1 MSKKK
6 TSELPREKK
15 TAEKET
21 AEKETVYRGR
31 RFILRLYPDNY
42 YQEKF
47 LRYLESIGRD
57 MVYILHDRTAGDK
70 PHYHIIVH
78 FDSPRTV
85 YSIISAAGKAPY
97 YMGDDGKKHAFVAG
111 VSPLSVIDK
120 CVDEDIIPLAACE
133 PCRSVEDSVLYL
145 LHQTFRC
152 TLEGKEIYSAD
163 ELHYSGAG
171 RAMFEKYTYGSEQAD
186 ENRLVSDIIEMYDD
200 HGSNAAVIRAAVAL
214 GRMDIV
220 SYIRKHPTFVNCFLS
235 HNYALDPRNSGF
247 DDTERG

>member
-1 MSKKK
+1 MAETTKKPKNPKNEENEENESK
-6 TSELPREKK
+6 TL
-15 TAEKET
+15 
-21 AEKETVYRGR
+21 YRGR
-31 RFILRLYPDNY
+31 RFILRLYPDNF

-47 LRYLESIGRD
+47 LRYLESVGRD

-97 YMGDDGKKHAFVAG
+97 YMGDDGKKHAFVPG
-111 VSPLSVIDK
+111 VSPLSAIDK
-120 CVDEDIIPLAACE
+120 CVDEYIIPLAACE

-152 TLEGKEIYSAD
+152 SIEGKEVYTAD

-171 RAMFEKYTYGSEQAD
+171 RSMFEKYTYGSEQAD
-186 ENRLVSDIIEMYDD
+186 EGRLVSDIIEMYDD
-200 HGSNAAVIRAAVAL
+200 FGSNAAVVRAVVAL

-220 SYIRKHPTFVNCFLS
+220 AYIRKHPTFVNCFLS
-235 HNYALDPRNSGF
+235 HNYTVDPRSTASE
-247 DDTERG
+247 DERR